1 MWGILTQEVMK
12 RKTRREV
19 NLQTGEEMQI
29 LAEKTPK
36 LRVGKDPKEK
46 VG

>member
-12 RKTRREV
+12 RKTRRKV
-19 NLQTGEEMQI
+19 NLQTGEKMQI
-29 LAEKTPK
+29 LAEKAPK

-46 VG
+46 IG